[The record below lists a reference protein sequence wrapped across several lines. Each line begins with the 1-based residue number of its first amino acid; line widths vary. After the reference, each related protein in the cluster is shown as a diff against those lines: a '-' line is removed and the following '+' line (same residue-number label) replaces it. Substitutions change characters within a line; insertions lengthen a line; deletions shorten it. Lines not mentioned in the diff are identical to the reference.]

1 VLLALV
7 AAAPAGAVT
16 AGEPASAEVDAYL
29 EVVPDA
35 GGGHPSERVPIE
47 SIAPAADTE
56 HCVQGAHE
64 GAGAAVAGFLGV
76 DGPSGGAGQGPLLLV
91 AVVLVSI
98 AFAAV
103 ALARRRR
110 GAALTTLCIGLLL
123 LPAVAVAATAEDP
136 GLRLGIV
143 AGREGT
149 STLSAAE
156 FQRMRLG
163 GADSVRAALEWELAQ
178 PEKGGPLD
186 FSHFDQLMRWA
197 SQGPLP
203 RVTVLPILFAS
214 PAWVKGIKTS
224 NEPPATRSD
233 LKAWQA
239 FVRAAVARYG
249 PEGGFWA
256 ENRGEIA
263 SGRLRYNPITDWQV
277 WNEPNLSPFWSNA
290 RPDPEGYARLLELTD
305 DAVKAEDPHARTV
318 LAGMLERL
326 DAPRPMSEFLAD
338 LYKVKGISGHF
349 DVLAPQPFAF
359 VGEAKTVR
367 TSIER
372 IRRLADAHGDSDK
385 PIFVTEVGVATGGPK
400 TDLTTDEAGQAA
412 SVREFLSQAQK
423 LAAKDDVEAIY
434 WFQWRD
440 ADVDPPTDP
449 DRNRWQTYTGL
460 FTYDGQPKQ
469 SWQAFCAA
477 ARGSLGSGPLP

>member
-7 AAAPAGAVT
+7 AAAPAGAVA

-35 GGGHPSERVPIE
+35 GGGYPSERVPIE
-47 SIAPAADTE
+47 SIAPEADTE

-64 GAGAAVAGFLGV
+64 GAGAAVAGFLG
-76 DGPSGGAGQGPLLLV
+76 GGSSGGAGQGPFLLV
-91 AVVLVSI
+91 AIGLVSI
-98 AFAAV
+98 ALAAA

-123 LPAVAVAATAEDP
+123 LPAVAVGAAGEDP

-156 FQRMRLG
+156 FERMRLG

-186 FSHFDQLMRWA
+186 FGHFDQLMRWA
-197 SQGPLP
+197 SEGPLP

-214 PAWVKGIKTS
+214 PSWVKGTETS
-224 NEPPATRSD
+224 NEPPTTRSD

-239 FVRAAVARYG
+239 FVGAAVARYG
-249 PEGGFWA
+249 PDGDFWA
-256 ENRGEIA
+256 ENEGEIA
-263 SGRLRYNPITDWQV
+263 AGRLRYNPITDWQV
-277 WNEPNLSPFWSNA
+277 WNEPNLRPFWSNA
-290 RPDPEGYARLLELTD
+290 RPDPKEYARLLELTD
-305 DAVKAEDPHARTV
+305 EAIKGENQQARTV

-326 DAPRPMSEFLAD
+326 DAPLPMSGFLTD
-338 LYKVKGISGHF
+338 LYEVKGISGHF

-359 VGEAKTVR
+359 VGDARTVR

-372 IRRLADAHGDSDK
+372 IRRLADKHGDTAK

-400 TDLTTDEAGQAA
+400 TDLTTDQAGQAA
-412 SVREFLSQAQK
+412 TVREFLSQAQK
-423 LAAKDDVEAIY
+423 LAARDDVEAIY

-449 DRNRWQTYTGL
+449 DLNRWQTYTGL
-460 FTYDGQPKQ
+460 FTHDGAPKR